1 MLLMKNKISNF
12 ALIIG
17 SMKCGTTSLFYY
29 LSQHPQISV
38 CTTKEPNFFANEQN
52 WLNGFDYYQNLW
64 NWNPEKHKIALEAS
78 THYTQIPRLPNAA
91 ERIAQ
96 IKADFK
102 FIYIMRNPIERI
114 ESHYTHG
121 KQSRWSE
128 VKHDIHKHGIH
139 QDLIDISRY
148 ARQLDEYY
156 KRFPS
161 AKILLLDFEDLKQTP
176 LKLMKEVVR
185 FLELDSS
192 FEFQE
197 LSKVY
202 NSTSQRLIYP
212 FWSPVIKPI
221 AKYFPTKPKDTIRN
235 IICKKVGTNIKLS
248 LEQKEYILHELHEDF
263 QKLSEEYGF
272 DISRWKV
279 KK

>member
-1 MLLMKNKISNF
+1 MAIKIDNF

-29 LSQHPQISV
+29 LSQHPQVAV
-38 CTTKEPNFFANEQN
+38 CKIKEPNFFASEQN
-52 WLNGFDYYQNLW
+52 WSKGFNYYQNLW
-64 NWNPEKHKIALEAS
+64 HWHPDTHKTALEAS

-91 ERIAQ
+91 EKIAQ

-128 VKHDIHKHGIH
+128 TKQAIEYGIH

-161 AKILLLDFEDLKQTP
+161 AKILLIDFEDLKQTP
-176 LKLMKEVVR
+176 LKLMKKVVR
-185 FLELDSS
+185 FLDLDSS

-202 NSTSQRLIYP
+202 NPTSQRLIYP
-212 FWSPVIKPI
+212 FWSPLIKPV
-221 AKYFPTKPKDTIRN
+221 AKYFPTKSKDKIRN
-235 IICKKVGTNIKLS
+235 MVCKRVGSNIQLS
-248 LEQKEYILHELHEDF
+248 LEQREYIFSELREDF
-263 QKLSEEYGF
+263 KKLSEEYGF
-272 DISRWKV
+272 EVYKWEIKN
-279 KK
+279 